1 MRNLPQFAEAIVDK
15 ISKTIT
21 LESGIVVPV
30 GIIVLVGIF
39 VKINKHTCWSKRTG
53 RNCHEKNI
61 SRKPIFKSL
70 IQISIL
76 LALLIYISIKTLA
89 N

>member
-21 LESGIVVPV
+21 LESRIVVPV

-39 VKINKHTCWSKRTG
+39 VKINKRTG
-53 RNCHEKNI
+53 WNKHTGGNYHQTIYKL
-61 SRKPIFKSL
+61 KPIFKSFT
-70 IQISIL
+70 QISIM
-76 LALLIYISIKTLA
+76 
-89 N
+89 